1 MQTLAR
7 CKTAG
12 GTSVKR
18 KLLAK
23 PASCWEAVLM
33 RCVPLKELAESSCDN
48 NFVEKKPVPNVLLGD
63 MAYQTVLE
71 AITTNQMKPGDRLS
85 EYMVADWLKISRT
98 PAREAL
104 RRLESEGLLAS
115 HPRRGLVVATLDES
129 AIYELYS
136 AREVIESTVAAMA
149 ARFATDA
156 QISSLTHMVAIE
168 SEMIETPDQMF
179 AHNRAFHQQI
189 SEAARNRYMVKFLQA
204 ISDTSSAFRQAS
216 TLVSLHRRQEVLVE
230 HRALVDAIARHDEDA
245 ARAAALQHVKGA
257 LRARVAVQRGEAAA
271 SPAVTRLPRP
281 A

>member
-7 CKTAG
+7 CKTAV

-48 NFVEKKPVPNVLLGD
+48 NFVEKKPVPNILLGD

-156 QISSLTHMVAIE
+156 QISGLTHMVAIE

-179 AHNRAFHQQI
+179 AHNRAFHQLI

-216 TLVSLHRRQEVLVE
+216 TLVSLQRRQEVLVE

-245 ARAAALQHVKGA
+245 SRAAA
-257 LRARVAVQRGEAAA
+257 
-271 SPAVTRLPRP
+271 
-281 A
+281 

>member
-33 RCVPLKELAESSCDN
+33 RYVPLIKKTGSSCDN
-48 NFVEKKPVPNVLLGD
+48 IFVDKKPVPNVLLGD

-104 RRLESEGLLAS
+104 RRLESEGLLAA
-115 HPRRGLVVATLDES
+115 HPRRGLVVATLDEA

-168 SEMIETPDQMF
+168 SQMIETPDKMF
-179 AHNRAFHQQI
+179 AHNRAFHQLI

-216 TLVSLHRRQEVLVE
+216 TLVSLQRRQEVLVE
-230 HRALVDAIARHDEDA
+230 HRALVDAISRHDEDA

-257 LRARVAVQRGEAAA
+257 LRSRVAVQRGEAAA
-271 SPAVTRLPRP
+271 NPAVMHTSRP

>member
-1 MQTLAR
+1 
-7 CKTAG
+7 
-12 GTSVKR
+12 
-18 KLLAK
+18 
-23 PASCWEAVLM
+23 
-33 RCVPLKELAESSCDN
+33 
-48 NFVEKKPVPNVLLGD
+48 

-168 SEMIETPDQMF
+168 SEMIETPDKMF

-216 TLVSLHRRQEVLVE
+216 TLVSLQRRQEVLVE
-230 HRALVDAIARHDEDA
+230 HRALVDAIARHDEDG

-257 LRARVAVQRGEAAA
+257 LRARVAVQRGESAA
-271 SPAVTRLPRP
+271 SPAVTRPPRP

>member
-7 CKTAG
+7 CKTAV

-33 RCVPLKELAESSCDN
+33 RDVVLKEKEASCDN
-48 NFVEKKPVPNVLLGD
+48 IFVDKKPVPNVLLGD

-104 RRLESEGLLAS
+104 RRLESEGLLAA
-115 HPRRGLVVATLDES
+115 HPRRGLVVATLDEA

-168 SEMIETPDQMF
+168 SQMIETPDKMF
-179 AHNRAFHQQI
+179 AHNRAFHQHI

-216 TLVSLHRRQEVLVE
+216 TLVSLQRRQEVLVE
-230 HRALVDAIARHDEDA
+230 HRALVEAISRHDEDA

-257 LRARVAVQRGEAAA
+257 LRSRVAVQRGEAAA
-271 SPAVTRLPRP
+271 NPAVMHTSRP

>member
-1 MQTLAR
+1 
-7 CKTAG
+7 
-12 GTSVKR
+12 
-18 KLLAK
+18 
-23 PASCWEAVLM
+23 
-33 RCVPLKELAESSCDN
+33 
-48 NFVEKKPVPNVLLGD
+48 

-71 AITTNQMKPGDRLS
+71 AITNNQMKPGDRLS

-104 RRLESEGLLAS
+104 RRLESEGLLAA

-136 AREVIESTVAAMA
+136 AREVIESSVAAMA

-216 TLVSLHRRQEVLVE
+216 TLVSLQRRQEVLVE

-271 SPAVTRLPRP
+271 SPAVTRPPRP

>member
-33 RCVPLKELAESSCDN
+33 RYVPLIKKTGSSCDN
-48 NFVEKKPVPNVLLGD
+48 IFVDKKPVPNVLLGD

-115 HPRRGLVVATLDES
+115 HPRRGLVVATLDEA

-168 SEMIETPDQMF
+168 SEMIDTPDQMF

-216 TLVSLHRRQEVLVE
+216 TLVSLQRRQEVLVE
-230 HRALVDAIARHDEDA
+230 HRALVEAIARHDEEA
-245 ARAAALQHVKGA
+245 ARSAALQHVKGA
-257 LRARVAVQRGEAAA
+257 LRARVAVQRGESAA
-271 SPAVTRLPRP
+271 SPAVTRPPRP